1 MSELNQ
7 QTEQALHQ
15 AKADAEALRDRI
27 QTLYRE
33 TKYED
38 LEHAGLGLDIVE
50 HALEEVLEH
59 TGLGGEI
66 AHEPDPAA
74 HRQTAGWLNDVKR
87 IHTEATAFLASHPSE
102 DLETALKA
110 LTIATGSLEEVEERY
125 E

>member
-7 QTEQALHQ
+7 QTEQALRQ

-27 QTLYRE
+27 QTLSRE

-66 AHEPDPAA
+66 GHEPDPAA
-74 HRQTAGWLNDVKR
+74 HRQTVGWLNDVKR
-87 IHTEATAFLASHPSE
+87 IHTEATEFLASHPSE